1 MITAPLAKGTT
12 ILPMSHPPAQPDLNR
27 QDGTNTLLR
36 TGFSVMAVGL
46 FAVSLTL
53 FAFGGIGPQ
62 GARSN
67 PGWLCLIVFLMST
80 PFGVLLAAL
89 GVAKWFRNR
98 EIARRATHL

>member
-1 MITAPLAKGTT
+1 MPAPPTSASLNREDGTT
-12 ILPMSHPPAQPDLNR
+12 V
-27 QDGTNTLLR
+27 LLR
-36 TGFSVMAVGL
+36 TGFSIIAVGV
-46 FAVSLTL
+46 FAVALTL
-53 FAFGGIGPQ
+53 FVFGGIGPQ

-98 EIARRATHL
+98 SIARHAARH